1 MKEGYVART
10 EITIAKRASQTPSQ
24 FGSNFRTYPGTA
36 AHAREQTESGMTA
49 PTAPTGVGRRVISS
63 LRFFEIEEL
72 PLRVWQLGAGGN
84 GGILGTVTY

>member
-49 PTAPTGVGRRVISS
+49 PTAPTAVGRRAVLAAPPAAEPDTRNS
-63 LRFFEIEEL
+63 
-72 PLRVWQLGAGGN
+72 QLSAA
-84 GGILGTVTY
+84 TPE